1 MRSPFLIC
9 ILFILFS
16 VIWIHFGDQLLLL
29 MSENLSPR
37 EFSNIQSIKESIFV
51 VASAVFIFIALRK
64 QAGSFKEKT
73 KGYRPLFEENPN
85 PMWIYDV
92 ETIRIL
98 DVNKAAILKYG
109 YTREEFLNLR
119 LADLRPLD
127 RINQYYNNLA
137 PLSEKQVSLR
147 VLQHRKKNGELFY
160 VQLQSTPTNFKGHK
174 TRLIQALDIHEK
186 ILAEQKRKKA
196 IKELANFRHAVS
208 KSSIICTI
216 DSSGNILRANENLCR
231 LSQYKEEDLIGQHYR
246 FLLHE
251 QQNFEDFKQ
260 FQRSLEAGED
270 WRGEFRCRAR
280 DGSSYWVAANII
292 PVPGENKTISH
303 YLSISHNISE
313 KKQSEEKI
321 KEALIRYDALA
332 KATYDTVWEWDLQNN
347 SLSIA
352 DLSPEDDLLSKQHS
366 RSNLDWWARKVHPD
380 DYERVVQS
388 LQQTI
393 AEGETQWEEEYRFLS
408 ENKNYR
414 YVIDRGFVIYNQN
427 LNPVRIIGAMQD
439 IQKLRESQKEIKKL
453 SLVAEKTQNAVII
466 TDKEGRIEWVNDGFT
481 HLCQYSLEE
490 VAGKKPGSF
499 LQGPLSDPLTIKS
512 IRAKLRHK
520 KEFTAELINYRK
532 DGSIYW
538 NRMAI
543 SPILDENGILTQFI
557 SIQSDITERR
567 KFIERLEQQNKQLKK
582 IAWISSHEVRR
593 PVASILGLISLYDYT
608 NPQAPFNQEILQH
621 LNTVAREL
629 DMVIHRIVDK
639 TFELEEK

>member
-1 MRSPFLIC
+1 MRSPFFIS

-16 VIWIHFGDQLLLL
+16 LIWIYSGDQLLLL
-29 MSENLSPR
+29 LPDHFIPR
-37 EFSNIQSIKESIFV
+37 EIDTFQRIKEGVFV
-51 VASAVFIFIALRK
+51 MATAVFIFIALHK
-64 QAGSFKEKT
+64 QSGSFKKKT

-92 ETIRIL
+92 ETLRIL

-109 YTREEFLNLR
+109 YSREEFLELR
-119 LADLRPLD
+119 LPDLRPRDGIDQL
-127 RINQYYNNLA
+127 YNYLT
-137 PLSEKQVSLR
+137 PLSGKQDELR
-147 VLQHRKKNGELFY
+147 VVRHRKKNGDLFY
-160 VQLQSTPTNFKGHK
+160 VQLQSTPTTFQGHQ
-174 TRLIQALDIHEK
+174 TRLIQALDVHEK

-196 IKELANFRHAVS
+196 IKELANFRRAVS
-208 KSSIICTI
+208 KSSIICAI
-216 DSSGNILRANENLCR
+216 DSSGNILSANENLCN

-246 FLLHE
+246 ILLHE
-251 QQNFEDFKQ
+251 QQDFEDFNQ

-270 WRGEFRCRAR
+270 WRGEFRCRAK

-321 KEALIRYDALA
+321 KEALVRYDTLA
-332 KATYDTVWEWDLQNN
+332 KATYDTVWEWDLQDN
-347 SLSIA
+347 SLSRA
-352 DLSPEDDLLSKQHS
+352 DINPEDDLPSKQHS
-366 RSNLDWWARKVHPD
+366 RSIIDWWARKVHPD
-380 DYERVVQS
+380 DYERVVQG

-393 AEGETQWEEEYRFLS
+393 EEGETQWEEEYRFLS
-408 ENKNYR
+408 DNKNYR
-414 YVIDRGFVIYNQN
+414 YVIDRGFVIYNQD
-427 LNPVRIIGAMQD
+427 LNPVRVIGAMQD
-439 IQKLRESQKEIKKL
+439 IHKLRESQKEIKKL

-499 LQGPLSDPLTIKS
+499 LQGPLSDPMTIKS

-543 SPILDENGILTQFI
+543 SPILDENGSLTQYI
-557 SIQSDITERR
+557 SIQSDITERK

-593 PVASILGLISLYDYT
+593 PVASILGLISLYDYA
-608 NPQAPFNQEILQH
+608 NPHAPFNQEILQH